1 MFFVYILFSKKLN
14 RFYVG
19 TTDNVEK
26 RLFEHNSRL
35 YINAFTTKGIP
46 WELFLS
52 HSCESSEKAHKL
64 ERFIKRM
71 KSKKF
76 IERLIE
82 DEMIINNIVAK
93 L

>member
-1 MFFVYILFSKKLN
+1 MFIFYFQKKLN

-52 HSCESSEKAHKL
+52 HSCESS
-64 ERFIKRM
+64 
-71 KSKKF
+71 
-76 IERLIE
+76 
-82 DEMIINNIVAK
+82 
-93 L
+93 